1 MKITLKKMRL
11 LNFKGIRSFE
21 FVPDCK
27 NVSVYGQNEAGKSTL
42 YDAFLWLLF
51 NNNSDGATD
60 FNIKTLDPHNNPIPK
75 LEHEV
80 EAVLDVDGREM
91 TLKKTYREK
100 WQKKRGSEEAEFVG
114 HETAYFWD
122 EVPVSQK
129 EYKEKIEWLCDENI
143 FKLITNPLAF
153 NALKWQDRRAIL
165 FEIAGDVSD
174 ADVAAGKK
182 SFQELLDKLNGKKFD
197 DYKKQIAAQKKRLR
211 DELDQI
217 PTRID
222 EINRN
227 MPEMPD
233 AKAIESKIAG
243 LSKQV
248 DEIDDKI
255 ADITKANQAANE
267 AKMKRQNEIHELRS
281 QAQAIKFRIETEYNN
296 DKNRKQQVINSL
308 QNEIKNRYA
317 SIENLERNI
326 KANEKFIESREKDI
340 ERLKETI
347 DQLRVDWTKV
357 NESELTFD
365 ENEFICPACKR
376 ELDPSNIE
384 EKKAELTANFHRDK
398 LKRLESINAE
408 GKAKKAEIQE
418 KEKEIESFK
427 EKIQADKG
435 QIESIS
441 AEINDLETRLTDLRF
456 ESEEESQITVDQLLE
471 CNGDFNAIMDKI
483 EALEIEQDQEEPAE
497 LPDTTFL
504 KAQKRDL
511 QAEIDELKA
520 QLSAKDH
527 IERSQAR
534 IAELEA
540 ESKKLGAEIA
550 KLEKDEF
557 VMEQFTKAKID
568 AIEERINGKFRAAR
582 FKMFNY
588 LINGGTEET
597 CETTYKGVP
606 WQDLNTGAKV
616 QIGLDI
622 IRTLSEHYGVVAP
635 VFLDNRESVTSIPE
649 IDAQIINLI
658 VSAKD
663 KKLRVEID
671 EKEAVES

>member
-1 MKITLKKMRL
+1 MKITLKSLRL
-11 LNFKGIRSFE
+11 LNFKGLRTFE
-21 FVPDCK
+21 FTPDGQ
-27 NVSVYGQNEAGKSTL
+27 NVTVYGQNEAGKSTL
-42 YDAFLWLLF
+42 YDAFLWLMF
-51 NNNSDGATD
+51 NKNSDGASD
-60 FNIKTLDPHNNPIPK
+60 FNIKTLDKNNNPLHK
-75 LEHEV
+75 LDHEV

-100 WQKKRGSEEAEFVG
+100 WQKKRGSETPEFVG

-129 EYKEKIEWLCDENI
+129 EYKEKIEWLCDEGI

-153 NALKWQDRRAIL
+153 NALKWQDRRNIL

-182 SFQELLDKLNGKKFD
+182 SFQELLDKLNGKKFE

-233 AKAIESKIAG
+233 AKAIESKIAS

-308 QNEIKNRYA
+308 QNGIKNRYA

-376 ELDPSNIE
+376 ELDSSNIE

-398 LKRLESINAE
+398 LKKLERISAE

-427 EKIQADKG
+427 EKIDVDKD

-456 ESEEESQITVDQLLE
+456 ESEEESQIPVQQLLE

-527 IERSQAR
+527 IKRSQAR
-534 IAELEA
+534 ITELEA

-550 KLEKDEF
+550 KLEKEEF
-557 VMEQFTKAKID
+557 VMEQFEKAKV
-568 AIEERINGKFRAAR
+568 AAVEESINGKFNIAE
-582 FKMFNY
+582 FKMYNF
-588 LINGGTEET
+588 LINGGTEPT
-597 CETTYKGVP
+597 CQTMYKGVP
-606 WQDLNTGAKV
+606 WQDINTAGKIQV
-616 QIGLDI
+616 GLDI
-622 IRTLSEHYGVVAP
+622 ISTLSKHYGVQAP
-635 VFLDNRESVTSIPE
+635 IFLDGRESVVSIPE
-649 IDAQIINLI
+649 MDAQIINLI

-671 EKEAVES
+671 EKEAVEA